1 MLELLMGY
9 ITIDVPEDNG
19 DELGLGLTVNNR
31 AVMHLSAAIPEG

>member
-19 DELGLGLTVNNR
+19 DGLEIGLTVKAGFHMIFKCLR
-31 AVMHLSAAIPEG
+31 